1 MPIIDD
7 FYHTHDD
14 ELSTRFN
21 NNFANSIDGRIID
34 TNGNLWFICKPIEVI
49 DFVALLEKHLGHP
62 MGRILHNSA
71 TDAVENILA
80 PLKQKK
86 FGLFAKKKR
95 RRFIRRLWT
104 TYGWGTYDFESNI
117 LRTAVQS
124 SIVSGFYL
132 AFVEY
137 FHDARFKIQWQQQ
150 TDNVICCNLSSLN
163 RDMNLPQAI
172 QRIPWQHDTVS
183 SGIRDKKLL
192 EKHDLG
198 WSIDG
203 HQCFILPCEFVN
215 RAIFNCGGLSIPNLS
230 RIKVYWVLNN
240 FDATIEKSL
249 VCFLQAFKELFIST
263 EAYVFLTESNN
274 WTSVINTNMNP
285 YGLGSVKHNRTTD
298 DIDYFTV
305 QLESNAPLVIGR
317 IAGLWER
324 ANGKQPL
331 CQVTLESDF
340 IELKIQSLLEYNRD
354 IKAEH

>member
-1 MPIIDD
+1 M
-7 FYHTHDD
+7 HD
-14 ELSTRFN
+14 
-21 NNFANSIDGRIID
+21 
-34 TNGNLWFICKPIEVI
+34 LW
-49 DFVALLEKHLGHP
+49 
-62 MGRILHNSA
+62 S
-71 TDAVENILA
+71 
-80 PLKQKK
+80 
-86 FGLFAKKKR
+86 
-95 RRFIRRLWT
+95 
-104 TYGWGTYDFESNI
+104 TYGWGTYDLESNI
-117 LRTAVQS
+117 IKTAVHS

-132 AFVEY
+132 AFVENL
-137 FHDARFKIQWQQQ
+137 HDTRFKIQWQQQ
-150 TDNVICCNLSSLN
+150 TDNMICCNLSSLN

-203 HQCFILPCEFVN
+203 HQCFVLPCEFVN
-215 RAIFNCGGLSIPNLS
+215 RAILYSGGLSIPNLS
-230 RIKVYWVLNN
+230 RIKVYWALEN

-249 VCFLQAFKELFIST
+249 VCFFQAFKDLFIST
-263 EAYVFLTESNN
+263 EAYVYLTESNN
-274 WTSVINTNMNP
+274 WTSVISTHMNP
-285 YGLGSVKHNRTTD
+285 HGLGSVKYITTTD